1 MKPRV
6 KFATNLEFPFDP
18 SKAMSTHSY
27 QTNQTT
33 QNNLNKQQ
41 QQQQKEILR
50 ESKTTAS
57 QKLQYYSILTYVHV
71 H

>member
-18 SKAMSTHSY
+18 SKAVSTRSY
-27 QTNQTT
+27 QTNQRT
-33 QNNLNKQQ
+33 QNNLNKQR
-41 QQQQKEILR
+41 QQQQKEILWHP
-50 ESKTTAS
+50 KTTAS